1 VIDRNLDENDPDA
14 VRIVDPHLGQSPGLG
29 HGLSENTHADRR
41 QPFVLSTNVSH
52 LEPDHQRA
60 RGGTRSLPGHFQQS
74 RAEKEHH
81 SRVVRRAELPVDRQT
96 QHVPVETAA
105 PVQVR
110 WPQQNPAA
118 QYLHITILAA
128 PSGRWPE
135 RRRRSRET
143 AAVRWTMGW

>member
-14 VRIVDPHLGQSPGLG
+14 LRILDPHLDQSPGLG
-29 HGLSENTHADRR
+29 HGLSENTHAGRR
-41 QPFVLSTNVSH
+41 QPFVLSMNVSH

-60 RGGTRSLPGHFQQS
+60 PGGPRSPPGHFQQS

-105 PVQVR
+105 SVQVR

-118 QYLHITILAA
+118 QYLHITILAG
-128 PSGRWPE
+128 PQWSLTGMSPPQP
-135 RRRRSRET
+135 RSD
-143 AAVRWTMGW
+143 AARWTMGW